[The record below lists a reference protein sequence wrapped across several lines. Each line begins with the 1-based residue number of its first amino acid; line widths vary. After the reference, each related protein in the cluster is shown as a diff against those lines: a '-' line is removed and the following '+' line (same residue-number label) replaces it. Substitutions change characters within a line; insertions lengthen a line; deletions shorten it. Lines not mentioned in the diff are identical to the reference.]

1 MDEDN
6 FLPKLS
12 QNLLKILDND
22 DDEYYD
28 ITIEVGN
35 DPYVKVFRAH
45 MVILNYRSD
54 YLRRILSTNKKKND
68 ETLVHIKLP
77 NISPEIFQIILRYIY
92 GGKLSLKECDTSDII
107 KILISANEL
116 NLQELVSYLQLYIIK
131 NNENWMEEN
140 FNLVYQTSFEN
151 NSFLELQNYCVDLI
165 SKGPD
170 KILKS
175 MNFSSIPEKLLIS
188 IVQNN
193 NFQMSEIQVWKYVI
207 KWGLAQNPELPTDPA
222 IFSKEDFNVLKNT
235 LQQLIPFIKFS
246 NISSREFSE
255 EVLPYKKILPKEFYK
270 DLLKKF
276 LNLHPDSKPSDDL
289 KSIDHPD
296 GKLTDN
302 LKSIDHPDSKLTDN
316 LKSIDHPDSKP
327 SDDLKSI
334 DHPDGKL
341 TDNLK
346 SIDHPDSKLTDNL
359 KSIDHPDSKLTDNLK
374 SIDHSDSKLTDN
386 LKNIDSKIITVQH
399 AELISKWI
407 DKLDVTDKPNS
418 LYEFKLIFRGSRDGF
433 ASNEFHKICD
443 DRSCT
448 VTIIKVKGNNQIL
461 GGYNPIEWKFE
472 SDYGVTKDSF
482 IFSFEDGD
490 DINDHILS
498 RVVKKDYAIFNDHT
512 YGPSFGGADLILR
525 GDIGHY
531 MKDSYEKQI
540 RGPPSEPV
548 LHYGV
553 GCDCCNH
560 TIRGKRWNCTTCVI
574 YDLCQDCK
582 PQSHKHRHPNDHR
595 LMLMPHSDTSKY
607 APRISVHDTKCNY
620 CNKTIREMRWKCEL
634 CPNFNMCQDCK
645 FYSKKF
651 FHPHN
656 ISYFKLIGRDSRNA
670 ICDYCK
676 LACTGNI
683 CYKCANNTFY
693 IKEYELFQV
702 VKR

>member
-222 IFSKEDFNVLKNT
+222 NFSKEDFNVLKNT

-276 LNLHPDSKPSDDL
+276 LNL
-289 KSIDHPD
+289 
-296 GKLTDN
+296 
-302 LKSIDHPDSKLTDN
+302 
-316 LKSIDHPDSKP
+316 HPDSKP